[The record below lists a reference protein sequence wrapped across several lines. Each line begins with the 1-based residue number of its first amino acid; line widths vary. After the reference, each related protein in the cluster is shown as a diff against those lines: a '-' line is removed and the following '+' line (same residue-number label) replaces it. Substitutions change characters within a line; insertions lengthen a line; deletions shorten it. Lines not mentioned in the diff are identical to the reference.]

1 MSLVKKTKIEKNH
14 YEVLFSI
21 EKEAF
26 EKAVQAAYRKNV
38 AKMNIPGF
46 RKGKAPR
53 AIVEKMYGKGV
64 FYEDAL
70 NDCIPEAYE
79 AAIKESKLDVVGRP
93 EFDVESMEDE
103 APVMKATVYTKP
115 DVSVEGYLGIEV
127 EKKVAPVTDEDV
139 DAEITRVRERNAR
152 TVEVTDRAAQ
162 DGDTVTIDYEGKV
175 DGVAFDGGKAD
186 GHDLKLG
193 SGSFI
198 PGFEDQIVGKQ
209 IGETF
214 DVNVTFPE
222 EYHAKELAGKA
233 AVFTVTL
240 HAIKAIELAEL
251 DDEFAKDVS
260 EFDTLEAYKA
270 DIKAKQTE
278 KNEKAADAEVEDKLI
293 DALLEKMSAEIPDVM
308 FVQETENSLR
318 DMDNNLR
325 MQGLDLSTY
334 CKYTGMDLDALR
346 AQMRPRAEKQVKVRL
361 VLEKIAKLEKLTAT
375 KKDIEAEYKRIAE
388 AYNVPVDN
396 VKTMIDAKD
405 IGEDLKV
412 KAAIELVK
420 EKAVIT
426 LA

>member
-21 EKEAF
+21 DKETF
-26 EKAVQAAYRKNV
+26 EKAVSAAYRKNV
-38 AKMNIPGF
+38 GKMNIPGF

-53 AIVEKMYGKGV
+53 SIVEKMYGKGV

-70 NDCIPEAYE
+70 NECIPEAYE
-79 AAIKESKLDVVGRP
+79 AAIKESRLDVVGRP

-103 APVMKATVYTKP
+103 APVMKASVYTKP
-115 DVSVEGYLGIEV
+115 DVAIEGYLGIEV
-127 EKKVAPVTDEDV
+127 EKKVTPVTDEDV
-139 DAEITRVRERNAR
+139 NAEIERVRERNAR
-152 TVEVTDRAAQ
+152 TIEVADRAAEN
-162 DGDTVTIDYEGKV
+162 GDTVTIDYEGTV
-175 DGVAFDGGKAD
+175 DGVAFEGGKAD

-193 SGSFI
+193 SGQFI
-198 PGFEDQIVGKQ
+198 PGFEDQIVGKK
-209 IGETF
+209 IGDAF

-233 AVFTVTL
+233 AVFAVKL
-240 HAIKAIELAEL
+240 NAIKATELAVL

-278 KNEKAADAEVEDKLI
+278 KNEKAADAEVEEKLI
-293 DALLEKMSAEIPDVM
+293 DALLEKMSAEIPEVM

-334 CKYTGMDLDALR
+334 CKYTGMDLDAIR

-375 KKDIEAEYKRIAE
+375 KKDIDAEYKRISE

-426 LA
+426 VA

>member
-1 MSLVKKTKIEKNH
+1 
-14 YEVLFSI
+14 
-21 EKEAF
+21 AF

-93 EFDVESMEDE
+93 EFDVESLEND

-115 DVSVEGYLGIEV
+115 DVAIEGYLGIEV
-127 EKKVAPVTDEDV
+127 EKKVTPVTDEDV

-152 TVEVTDRAAQ
+152 TIEVTDRAAQ

-222 EYHAKELAGKA
+222 EYHAKDLAGKA
-233 AVFTVTL
+233 AVFPVTL
-240 HAIKAIELAEL
+240 HAIKATELAEL

-278 KNEKAADAEVEDKLI
+278 KNEKAADAEVEEKLI
-293 DALLEKMSAEIPDVM
+293 DALLEKMSADIPEVM

-334 CKYTGMDLDALR
+334 CKYTGMDLDAIR

-361 VLEKIAKLEKLTAT
+361 VLEKIAKLEKLTAL

-405 IGEDLKV
+405 LGEDLKV